1 MRKKFK
7 RNSRRVLAFML
18 SILTMLTTF
27 GTSVTT
33 AFAADGTLHF
43 NSGETIA
50 YGDYY
55 TTRMTF
61 DGENTAYCLEP
72 MKKPPEEG
80 DYSYNLLPE
89 NSPIRKALYYLN
101 GGYGYDTVTR
111 DKCFHGWSDTDAYVI
126 GHLAVAYIFDNYN
139 DKGGA
144 FYGAPANYVAKAKE
158 VVKVIDSLPA
168 PPQTF
173 RAFILPVENHQTI
186 AGSWYEKPYGWI
198 ELYKSTANGSLSEGN
213 RNYSLKGA
221 KYGIYQRETQIA
233 VLTTGENGYAKSGE
247 LEEGSY
253 TVREIEAS
261 PGFAVD
267 TNGYDVTVESDVT
280 ATLKVQEV
288 PQNNPMD
295 IVLQKIDSETQ
306 KKESQGAASLE
317 HAEFT
322 VKFFKE
328 QMDSNPE
335 EAGKTAER
343 MWVFQTDQEGKVKFT
358 KEYFVS
364 GDEFYYQ
371 MDGTTPCLPL
381 GTVTVQE
388 TKAPEGYLINSEI
401 FVQKITGDR
410 KAETVS
416 CYQTASIPEQVY
428 RGDLEFVK
436 VGDGEQNRLA
446 NVPFTITSK
455 TTGESHII
463 VTDKNG
469 YASTSSDWVKHS
481 QNTNRGESSSDG
493 IWFGSGPVDDNRGA
507 LPYDTYLL
515 EEERCEANEGMN
527 LLKIE
532 VTIYKDSVTVPLGT
546 LTDDKIEIGTTALDQ
561 ETESHISK
569 PDEKVT
575 IVDTVEYEGLKK
587 GQEYQLIGTLMDQK
601 TGEPILIDGKPV
613 TAEKIFKAKK
623 SKGTVKVTFTF
634 DGVSLKGK
642 TVVVFEELYQED
654 LKLAVHADISDEDQT
669 IYFPQIHT
677 TAKDST
683 DGDQEIMESEKM
695 TIVDT
700 VAYENLEIGKK
711 YADKKEAGQALIAA
725 CKAMKSP
732 EPIALGAY
740 RGFGMEL
747 SYNTFSKEFVVELKG
762 QRSYPV
768 ALGTDIYG
776 NITRIDNEIEKI
788 PDRLLHCQERL
799 ETLKEQL
806 ETAKLEVQK
815 PFAQEE
821 ELQQKTARL
830 GELNAMLD
838 MDKKEHPILDVEPDE
853 SVEVVETKCR
863 VLER

>member
-1 MRKKFK
+1 
-7 RNSRRVLAFML
+7 
-18 SILTMLTTF
+18 MLTTF

-575 IVDTVEYEGLKK
+575 IVDTMEYEGLKK
-587 GQEYQLIGTLMDQK
+587 GQEYKLIGTLMDQK

-642 TVVVFEELYQED
+642 TVVVFEKLYQED